1 MARKKRGQ
9 RKAPQPRPQYNAE
22 APVQR
27 GSSRQDGAFQGS
39 RGADKGVWR
48 LGRGWTMRKLIEKKG

>member
-1 MARKKRGQ
+1 MLGWREKKRGK
-9 RKAPQPRPQYNAE
+9 RKAPRAQ
-22 APVQR
+22 APVQH

-39 RGADKGVWR
+39 RGADKCVWR